1 MTLETNEKD
10 GMTFVKIANDAG
22 LSLTLCDHGA
32 SIYEIV
38 YDGKKMSLA
47 EQDVNAWKESDAY
60 FGKTVGRIA
69 GRIENA
75 ELHYLG
81 KVYPLEP
88 SEGKTCL
95 HSGPKGFAHKN
106 FRMDIVH
113 LEDGVAVDFYLV
125 SPALEGG
132 FPGEVNLRVRYFIY
146 ESKSV
151 FKIMLQSK
159 VSEQTPLNI
168 TNHSYF
174 NIGGEKNVEH
184 QKLWIKAHSNQTYS
198 KILMPLGFSKSTV
211 ATDFSKAKEIGK
223 DINAPELYETRTKG
237 YDHCYKIEE
246 NDGKS
251 PVVSLENETYKM
263 EIITSYPC
271 IQIYSHNYPHEG
283 EMLNTGYPC
292 ELHSGLAIEPVYAPN
307 DFHTQTVLPFEGRK
321 NFIEYVF
328 SKKE

>member
-10 GMTFVKIANDAG
+10 GMTFVKITNDAL
-22 LSLTLCDHGA
+22 LSLTLCDYGA
-32 SIYEIV
+32 AIYEIAF
-38 YDGKKMSLA
+38 DGKKMNIAESDVSL
-47 EQDVNAWKESDAY
+47 WKESQAY

-81 KVYPLEP
+81 KVYLLEP

-95 HSGPKGFAHKN
+95 HSGPKGFAHKT

-146 ESKSV
+146 EKRSA
-151 FKIMLQSK
+151 FKITFESK

-168 TNHSYF
+168 TNHCYF

-184 QKLWIKAHSNQTYS
+184 QRLWIKAHTNQTYS
-198 KILMPLGFSKSTV
+198 KILMPLGFSKSTPV
-211 ATDFSKAKEIGK
+211 TDFSKPKEIGQ
-223 DINAPELYETRTKG
+223 DLQAPELYTTRTNG
-237 YDHCYKIEE
+237 YDHCYKLEE
-246 NDGKS
+246 NNGKT
-251 PVVSLENETYKM
+251 PVVSLENDTYKM
-263 EIITSYPC
+263 EISTSLPC
-271 IQIYSHNYPHEG
+271 IQIYSHNYPTLG
-283 EMLNTGYPC
+283 EMLNTGFPTMM
-292 ELHSGLAIEPVYAPN
+292 HSGLAIEPVYAPN

-321 NFIEYVF
+321 NFIEYAF